1 MLEAPGTCILD
12 ATRAGIPAEEDPAP
26 LPPPPPL
33 VAAEAKAPKP
43 KMPLLVDTNLDTSF
57 KTEDRLLAGAAPALV
72 SIVPPLVIGFVLSGD
87 VSPVYTCVPEELLRG
102 PDKVPD

>member
-43 KMPLLVDTNLDTSF
+43 KMPLLVDINLDISF
-57 KTEDRLLAGAAPALV
+57 NVEDRVGELPSVGVVVVPVEESVTAVPAFL
-72 SIVPPLVIGFVLSGD
+72 PLV
-87 VSPVYTCVPEELLRG
+87 
-102 PDKVPD
+102 